1 MKSKKHILKIS
12 ALSFEIYPSLKHPK
26 NFFDIF
32 GVSFG
37 VNSDNKLCRKK
48 RSITCVVIKEEE
60 MSIRQKVL
68 FKIKGVE
75 LEKIDSPKKVSS
87 YFGVNTFSME
97 TMRKHISRPTF
108 EAFKAWM
115 SEGKTI
121 SLGQAN
127 EIADAMKEWAIAKG
141 ATYYTHWFQPMTGLT
156 AEKHDSFISIV
167 APGKVIEKFSGN
179 KLIQGE
185 PDASSFP
192 SGGIRATFEARGYT
206 AWDPSSPAFII
217 ESTLGKTLCIPTIFI
232 SYHGSALDKK
242 LPLLRS
248 DEALNKSAVSLL
260 KLFGHKDVKK
270 VFSTCGPEQE
280 YFLIDKNYYNLRQD
294 LVMAGRTLVGAPSPK
309 GQQLEDQYFG
319 TIKERVVNFMFE
331 AAEEAYKLGIPVMT
345 RHNEVAPHQYEF
357 APIFE
362 ESNIACDHN
371 QLLMELMKKVALR
384 HNLVCLLHEKP
395 FAGINGSGKHL
406 NWSLADDK
414 GNNLLNPGETPEDNL
429 QFLAVLAGV
438 LRAVYLHADL
448 LRASVAL
455 AGNEHRLGANEAPP
469 AIISVFL
476 GDQLSAILDMLEKG
490 SKSKVSKRDIID
502 LGIARLPKFNKD
514 MTDRNRT
521 SPFAFTGA
529 KFEFRAV
536 GSSQNI
542 ATPITVVNTIIA
554 ESLDY
559 VADEIKKAVS
569 TGKDFNSGVLKVI
582 SSIIKDTKKIRFEG
596 NNYSEE
602 WLKEAKKRGL
612 PNVAATYE
620 ALEALTEEKNI
631 ALFEKYKVLSKEELI
646 ARYHIWVHMYN
657 LTLEIEANTL
667 KEMVNASVVPA
678 GYEYEKLLAA
688 TLHELVGLKKSAGLK
703 IDAAVL
709 KDKKEHLS
717 EVVTKIYY
725 VRRNVNEMDKLL
737 EKAKKFSDEKRA
749 ELYFKELKPVM
760 EHIRKHVDQLECVVS
775 DDAWDLP
782 KYREMLFIK

>member
-1 MKSKKHILKIS
+1 
-12 ALSFEIYPSLKHPK
+12 
-26 NFFDIF
+26 
-32 GVSFG
+32 
-37 VNSDNKLCRKK
+37 
-48 RSITCVVIKEEE
+48 

-68 FKIKGVE
+68 FRIKGVE
-75 LEKIDSPKKVSS
+75 LEKIDCPNKVSS
-87 YFGVNTFSME
+87 YFGENTFSME
-97 TMRKHISRPTF
+97 TMRKHICKATF

-121 SLGQAN
+121 SIAQAN
-127 EIADAMKEWAIAKG
+127 EIADAMKEWAMSKG

-167 APGKVIEKFSGN
+167 GPGKVIEKFSGS

-217 ESTLGKTLCIPTIFI
+217 ESALGKTLCIPTIFI
-232 SYHGSALDKK
+232 SYHGAALDKK
-242 LPLLRS
+242 LPLIRS
-248 DEALNKSAVSLL
+248 DEALNKAAIGLL
-260 KLFGHKDVKK
+260 KLFGHKEIKK

-294 LVMAGRTLVGAPSPK
+294 LVMTGRTLIGAPSPK

-319 TIKERVVNFMFE
+319 TIKERVVDFMFE
-331 AAEEAYKLGIPVMT
+331 VAKEAYKLGIPVMT

-362 ESNIACDHN
+362 ESNIAADHN

-406 NWSLADDK
+406 NWSLSDDK

-429 QFLAVLAGV
+429 QFLAILVAV

-448 LRASVAL
+448 LRASVAF

-469 AIISVFL
+469 AIVSVFL
-476 GDQLSAILDMLEKG
+476 GEQLTAILDMLENG
-490 SKSKVSKRDIID
+490 VKSKVSKRDVID
-502 LGIARLPKFNKD
+502 LGIARLPRFNKD
-514 MTDRNRT
+514 TTDRNRT
-521 SPFAFTGA
+521 STFAFTGS

-542 ATPITVVNTIIA
+542 STPITIINTIIA
-554 ESLDY
+554 ESLEY
-559 VADEIKKAVS
+559 VTNQIKTVKG
-569 TGKDFNSGVLKVI
+569 TGRDFNSEVLKVI
-582 SSIIKDTKKIRFEG
+582 SDIVKQTKDIRFEG

-602 WLKEAKKRGL
+602 WIEEAKKRGL
-612 PNVAATYE
+612 ANVAATYE
-620 ALEALTEEKNI
+620 ALEAFAAEENI
-631 ALFEKYKVLSKEELI
+631 ELFGKYKIFSKEELI
-646 ARYHIWVHMYN
+646 ARYHIWIHMYN

-667 KEMVNASVVPA
+667 REMVNASVVPA
-678 GYEYEKLLAA
+678 GCKYENLLAS
-688 TLHELVGLKKSAGLK
+688 TLHELMDLEQGAGLK
-703 IDAAVL
+703 IDPAAL
-709 KDKKEHLS
+709 EDKKRHLG
-717 EVVTKIYY
+717 EVISKIYY
-725 VRRNVNEMDKLL
+725 VRRNTNEMDKLL
-737 EKAKKFSDEKRA
+737 EAAKKLVDEKRA
-749 ELYFKELKPVM
+749 ELYFKELKPLM
-760 EHIRKHVDQLECVVS
+760 EHTRKHVDELECVVS

>member
-1 MKSKKHILKIS
+1 M
-12 ALSFEIYPSLKHPK
+12 
-26 NFFDIF
+26 
-32 GVSFG
+32 G
-37 VNSDNKLCRKK
+37 
-48 RSITCVVIKEEE
+48 
-60 MSIRQKVL
+60 IRQDNL
-68 FKIKGVE
+68 FRVKSVE
-75 LEKIDSPKKVSS
+75 LEKVKSPKKVSS
-87 YFGVNTFSME
+87 YFGENTFSLAAME
-97 TMRKHISRPTF
+97 KHISKKTF
-108 EAFKAWM
+108 EGFKRWM
-115 SEGKTI
+115 SEGVTI
-121 SLGQAN
+121 SLKEAN
-127 EIADAMKEWAIAKG
+127 EIADAMKDWAISKG

-156 AEKHDSFISIV
+156 AEKHDSFISITG
-167 APGKVIEKFSGN
+167 PGKVIEKFSGS

-232 SYHGSALDKK
+232 SYHGEALDKK

-248 DEALNKSAVSLL
+248 DEALNKAAVGLL
-260 KLFGHKDVKK
+260 QLFGHKTIKK
-270 VFSTCGPEQE
+270 VFSTCGAEQE

-294 LVMAGRTLVGAPSPK
+294 LLLTGRTLVGAASPK

-331 AAEEAYKLGIPVMT
+331 VAEEAYKLGIPIMT

-362 ESNIACDHN
+362 ESNIAADHN

-384 HNLVCLLHEKP
+384 HNMVCLLHEKP

-429 QFLAVLAGV
+429 QFLAVLAAV
-438 LRAVYLHADL
+438 LRAVYLHSDL

-476 GDQLSAILDMLEKG
+476 GEQLTKILDMIEKG
-490 SKSKVSKRDIID
+490 AKTEVSKSDIVD
-502 LGIARLPKFNKD
+502 LGIARLPKFNRD
-514 MTDRNRT
+514 ATDRNRT

-542 ATPITVVNTIIA
+542 STSIAVINTIIA

-559 VADEIKKAVS
+559 VAQMIKKAQ
-569 TGKDFNSGVLKVI
+569 GKDFNTKVMQVI
-582 SSIIKDTKKIRFEG
+582 SQIVKETKNIRFEG
-596 NNYSEE
+596 NNYAEE
-602 WLKEAKKRGL
+602 WVKEAKKRAL
-612 PNVAATYE
+612 PNVASTAE
-620 ALEALTEEKNI
+620 ALEALTKDKNI
-631 ALFEKYKVLSKEELI
+631 ALFEKYKVFSKEELV
-646 ARYHIWVHMYN
+646 ARYHIWIHMYN

-667 KEMVNASVVPA
+667 NEMVNASIVPA
-678 GYEYEKLLAA
+678 GYDYEKLLISN
-688 TLHELVGLKKSAGLK
+688 LSRLVKLQKEADLKLDE
-703 IDAAVL
+703 DAL
-709 KDKKEHLS
+709 EDQKEHVAD
-717 EVVTKIYY
+717 VVSKIFYI
-725 VRRNVNEMDKLL
+725 RHNVKALVDLL
-737 EKAKKFSDEKRA
+737 EKAKGMEQEARA
-749 ELYFKELKPVM
+749 KLYFEELKPLM
-760 EHIRKHVDQLECVVS
+760 EHIRRHVDALECVVS
-775 DDAWDLP
+775 DEHWDLP

>member
-1 MKSKKHILKIS
+1 
-12 ALSFEIYPSLKHPK
+12 
-26 NFFDIF
+26 
-32 GVSFG
+32 
-37 VNSDNKLCRKK
+37 
-48 RSITCVVIKEEE
+48 

-68 FKIKGVE
+68 FKIRSVE
-75 LEKIDSPKKVSS
+75 LDKIDSPDKVSS
-87 YFGVNTFSME
+87 YFGENTFSME
-97 TMRKHISRPTF
+97 TMRKHISKATF
-108 EAFKAWM
+108 AAFKTWM

-127 EIADAMKEWAIAKG
+127 EIADAMKEWAISKG

-156 AEKHDSFISIV
+156 AEKHDSFISV
-167 APGKVIEKFSGN
+167 VGTGKVIEKFSGN

-206 AWDPSSPAFII
+206 AWDPTSPAFII
-217 ESTLGKTLCIPTIFI
+217 ESALGKTLCIPTIFI
-232 SYHGSALDKK
+232 SYHGEALDKK

-248 DEALNKSAVSLL
+248 DEALSKAAIGLL

-294 LVMAGRTLVGAPSPK
+294 LVMAGRTLIGAPSPK

-319 TIKERVVNFMFE
+319 TIKERVINFMFE
-331 AAEEAYKLGIPVMT
+331 VAQEAYKLGIPLMT

-357 APIFE
+357 APVFE
-362 ESNIACDHN
+362 ESNIAADHN

-384 HNLVCLLHEKP
+384 HRLVCLLHEKP
-395 FAGINGSGKHL
+395 FGGINGSGKHL
-406 NWSLADDK
+406 NWSLSDDK
-414 GNNLLNPGETPEDNL
+414 GNNLLNPGETPEENL
-429 QFLAVLAGV
+429 QFLVFLAAV

-448 LRASVAL
+448 LRASVAM

-476 GDQLSAILDMLEKG
+476 GEQLSAILDMFENG
-490 SKSKVSKRDIID
+490 VKSKVSKRDIID
-502 LGIARLPKFNKD
+502 LGIARLPRFNKD

-521 SPFAFTGA
+521 SPFAFTGS

-542 ATPITVVNTIIA
+542 STPITIINTIIA
-554 ESLDY
+554 QSLEY
-559 VADEIKKAVS
+559 VTNQIKTVKG
-569 TGKDFNSGVLKVI
+569 TGKDFNSEVLKVI
-582 SSIIKDTKKIRFEG
+582 SAIVRETKDIRFEG
-596 NNYSEE
+596 NNYAEE
-602 WLKEAKKRGL
+602 WIEEAKKRGL

-620 ALEALTEEKNI
+620 ALEAFSEEKNI
-631 ALFEKYKVLSKEELI
+631 ALFEKYKVFSREELI
-646 ARYHIWVHMYN
+646 ARYHIWIHMYN
-657 LTLEIEANTL
+657 LTIEIEANTL

-678 GYEYEKLLAA
+678 GYKYENLLVS
-688 TLHELVGLKKSAGLK
+688 TLRELAELEKGAGLK
-703 IDAAVL
+703 IDQAAWE
-709 KDKKEHLS
+709 DKKEHLS
-717 EVVTKIYY
+717 DVVSKIYY
-725 VRRNVNEMDKLL
+725 VRRNTNEIDRLL
-737 EKAKKFSDEKRA
+737 EKARECSDEKRA
-749 ELYFKELKPVM
+749 EFYFKELKPLM

-775 DDAWDLP
+775 DDTWDLP

>member
-1 MKSKKHILKIS
+1 M
-12 ALSFEIYPSLKHPK
+12 
-26 NFFDIF
+26 N
-32 GVSFG
+32 
-37 VNSDNKLCRKK
+37 
-48 RSITCVVIKEEE
+48 
-60 MSIRQKVL
+60 IRQEVL
-68 FKIKGVE
+68 FKINSVKLDKVE
-75 LEKIDSPKKVSS
+75 FPKKVST
-87 YFGVNTFSME
+87 YFGENTFSME
-97 TMRKHISRPTF
+97 TMQKHISKSTF
-108 EAFKAWM
+108 EAFKTWM

-121 SLGQAN
+121 TLTQAN

-232 SYHGSALDKK
+232 SYHGEALDKK

-248 DEALNKSAVSLL
+248 DVALNNAALGLV

-294 LVMAGRTLVGAPSPK
+294 LIMTGRTLIGAPSPK

-331 AAEEAYKLGIPVMT
+331 VAEEAYKLGIPVMT

-357 APIFE
+357 APVFE
-362 ESNIACDHN
+362 ESNIAADHN
-371 QLLMELMKKVALR
+371 QLLMELMKKIALR
-384 HNLVCLLHEKP
+384 HGMVCLLHEKP

-414 GNNLLNPGETPEDNL
+414 GDNLLNPGQTPEDNL
-429 QFLAVLAGV
+429 QFLAVLAAV
-438 LRAVYLHADL
+438 LRAVYLHSDL

-476 GDQLSAILDMLEKG
+476 GEQLTSILDMIEKG
-490 SKSKVSKRDIID
+490 IKSKVSKADIID
-502 LGIARLPKFNKD
+502 LGIDRLPKFNKD
-514 MTDRNRT
+514 STDRNRT

-542 ATPITVVNTIIA
+542 STPIAIINTIIA

-559 VADEIKKAVS
+559 VAEQIKRTKS
-569 TGKDFNSGVLKVI
+569 TGKDFNSAVLMVI
-582 SSIIKDTKKIRFEG
+582 SKIVKETKDIRFEG
-596 NNYSEE
+596 NNYSPE
-602 WLKEAKKRGL
+602 WIKEAKRRNL
-612 PNVAATYE
+612 PNITSTY
-620 ALEALTEEKNI
+620 ASLEVLTKQENI
-631 ALFEKYKVLSKEELI
+631 ALFEKYKVFSQEELV
-646 ARYHIWVHMYN
+646 ARYHIWIHMYN

-667 KEMVNASVVPA
+667 NEMVNASVVPA
-678 GYEYEKLLAA
+678 GYNYEKLLAT
-688 TLHELVGLKKSAGLK
+688 TLDELVKLKKSASLNL
-703 IDAAVL
+703 DEAAL
-709 KDKKEHLS
+709 KDKKEHLA
-717 EVVTKIYY
+717 EIVAKVYY
-725 VRRNVNEMDKLL
+725 VRRNAKEMVKLL
-737 EKAKKFSDEKRA
+737 EKANQVNNEKRA
-749 ELYFKELKPVM
+749 EIYFSQLKPLM
-760 EHIRKHVDQLECVVS
+760 EHIRKHVDQLECVVP

>member
-1 MKSKKHILKIS
+1 
-12 ALSFEIYPSLKHPK
+12 
-26 NFFDIF
+26 
-32 GVSFG
+32 
-37 VNSDNKLCRKK
+37 
-48 RSITCVVIKEEE
+48 

-68 FKIKGVE
+68 FKIKSIE
-75 LEKIDSPKKVSS
+75 LEKVKVPKKVSS
-87 YFGVNTFSME
+87 YFGENTFGLE
-97 TMRKHISRPTF
+97 NMRKHISRQTF
-108 EAFKAWM
+108 EAFKVWM

-121 SLGQAN
+121 TLQQAN
-127 EIADAMKEWAIAKG
+127 EIANAMKEWAISKG

-156 AEKHDSFISIV
+156 AEKHDSFISI
-167 APGKVIEKFSGN
+167 AGPGKVIEKFSGN

-217 ESTLGKTLCIPTIFI
+217 ESSLGKTLCIPTIFI
-232 SYHGSALDKK
+232 SYHGAALDKK

-248 DEALNKSAVSLL
+248 DEALNKAAVALS
-260 KLFGHKDVKK
+260 KLFGHRDVKK

-294 LVMAGRTLVGAPSPK
+294 LIMAGRTLIGAPSPK

-331 AAEEAYKLGIPVMT
+331 VAEEAYKLGIPLMT

-406 NWSLADDK
+406 NWSLSDDL

-429 QFLAVLAGV
+429 QFLTVLAAV

-469 AIISVFL
+469 AIVSVFL
-476 GDQLSAILDMLEKG
+476 GEQLTSVLDMLEKG
-490 SKSKVSKRDIID
+490 VKAKVSKRDIID
-502 LGIARLPKFNKD
+502 LGIARLPRFNKD
-514 MTDRNRT
+514 STDRNRT
-521 SPFAFTGA
+521 STFAFTGT

-542 ATPITVVNTIIA
+542 STPITVINTIIA

-559 VADEIKKAVS
+559 VVAEIKKVTS
-569 TGKDFNSGVLKVI
+569 TGKDFNSSVLKVI
-582 SSIIKDTKKIRFEG
+582 SKIIRETKDVRFEG
-596 NNYSEE
+596 NNYALE
-602 WLKEAKKRGL
+602 WVKEAKKRGL
-612 PNVAATYE
+612 PNIASTYE
-620 ALEALTEEKNI
+620 ALEALTKKDNI
-631 ALFEKYKVLSKEELI
+631 ALFEKYKVFSKEELI
-646 ARYHIWVHMYN
+646 ARYHIWIHMYN

-667 KEMVNASVVPA
+667 NEMVNASVVPA
-678 GYEYEKLLAA
+678 GYEYEKLLAR
-688 TLHELVGLKKSAGLK
+688 TLDELVRLKKSAGLK
-703 IDAAVL
+703 VDPAAI
-709 KDKKEHLS
+709 KDKKQHLS
-717 EVVTKIYY
+717 DIVSKIYY
-725 VRRNVNEMDKLL
+725 VRRNVGEMVKLL
-737 EKAKKFSDEKRA
+737 GKAKAVSDEKRA
-749 ELYFKELKPVM
+749 KLYFEELKPLM
-760 EHIRKHVDQLECVVS
+760 EHIRRHVDDLECVVS

>member
-1 MKSKKHILKIS
+1 
-12 ALSFEIYPSLKHPK
+12 
-26 NFFDIF
+26 
-32 GVSFG
+32 
-37 VNSDNKLCRKK
+37 
-48 RSITCVVIKEEE
+48 

-68 FKIKGVE
+68 FKIKSPE
-75 LEKIDSPKKVSS
+75 LTKNANPKKVSS
-87 YFGVNTFSME
+87 YFGENTFSME
-97 TMRKHISRPTF
+97 NMRKHISKSTF
-108 EAFKAWM
+108 EAFKTWM

-121 SLGQAN
+121 TLEQAN
-127 EIADAMKEWAIAKG
+127 EIATAMKDWAVAKG

-167 APGKVIEKFSGN
+167 GPGKVIEKFSGS

-217 ESTLGKTLCIPTIFI
+217 ESKLGKTICIPTIFI
-232 SYHGSALDKK
+232 SYHGEALDKK

-248 DEALNKSAVSLL
+248 DEALNKAAVGLL
-260 KLFGHKDVKK
+260 RIFGHKDAKK

-294 LVMAGRTLVGAPSPK
+294 LVMCGRTLTGAPSPK

-331 AAEEAYKLGIPVMT
+331 VAEEAYKLGIPLMT

-362 ESNIACDHN
+362 EANLAADHN
-371 QLLMELMKKVALR
+371 QLLMELMKKIALR

-406 NWSLADDK
+406 NWSLSDNK

-429 QFLAVLAGV
+429 QFLAVLVAV
-438 LRAVYLHADL
+438 LRAVYMHSDL
-448 LRASVAL
+448 LRASVAM

-469 AIISVFL
+469 AILSVYL
-476 GDQLSAILDMLEKG
+476 GEQLTAIINALGKG
-490 SKSKVSKRDIID
+490 VKTKVSKRDIID

-514 MTDRNRT
+514 ATDRNRT
-521 SPFAFTGA
+521 SPFAFTGN

-542 ATPITVVNTIIA
+542 STPIAVVNTIIA

-559 VADEIKKAVS
+559 VAEKIRKAAKP
-569 TGKDFNSGVLKVI
+569 GKDFNSAVLGVI
-582 SSIIKDTKKIRFEG
+582 SEVAKETKDILFEG

-612 PNVAATYE
+612 PNEASTAE
-620 ALEALTEEKNI
+620 ALKALTKEKNI
-631 ALFEKYKVLSKEELI
+631 ALFEKYRVFSKEELI
-646 ARYHIWVHMYN
+646 ARYHIWIHMYD
-657 LTLEIEANTL
+657 LTLEIEANAL
-667 KEMVNASVVPA
+667 NEMVNASIIPA
-678 GYEYEKLLAA
+678 GFKYQKLLSDN
-688 TLHELVGLKKSAGLK
+688 LSVLESLKKSGDVKL
-703 IDAAVL
+703 DAAAL
-709 KDKKEHLS
+709 ADQKDHLG
-717 EVVTKIYY
+717 EVVAKIYY
-725 VRRNVNEMDKLL
+725 VRRNAAEMTKLL
-737 EKAKKFSDEKRA
+737 EKAAGIESEERA
-749 ELYFKELKPVM
+749 KLYFEELKPLM
-760 EHIRKHVDQLECVVS
+760 EHIRRHVDALERVVA
-775 DDAWDLP
+775 DDLWDLP